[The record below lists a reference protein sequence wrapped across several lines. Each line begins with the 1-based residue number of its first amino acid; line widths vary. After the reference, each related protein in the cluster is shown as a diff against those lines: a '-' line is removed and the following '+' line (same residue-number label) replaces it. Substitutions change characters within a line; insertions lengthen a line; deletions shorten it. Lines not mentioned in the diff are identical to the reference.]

1 MKIIKK
7 MTILFILFN
16 FSSCTG
22 YHFRQVQNPFSHFG
36 IRSISVPM
44 FVNKSIVPNVSS
56 IFTKEIHLLL
66 SRYSGLKVYSGM
78 RTDTDAVLLGIVS
91 SSPRMTDVFGQN
103 EKKFISEALLSGR
116 KPFYV
121 SSSTLYKL
129 NLRVV
134 LLKRPDMRLIKFIQG
149 PLGDYVKQG
158 PQIVL
163 DESFP
168 LTSVFTRA
176 VSGQGS
182 KGPESRTVNFTK
194 SKAWFRITLKELAKS
209 ASDKIRKEVLNAF

>member
-1 MKIIKK
+1 
-7 MTILFILFN
+7 
-16 FSSCTG
+16 
-22 YHFRQVQNPFSHFG
+22 
-36 IRSISVPM
+36 M
-44 FVNKSIVPNVSS
+44 FVNKSIIPNVSGV
-56 IFTKEIHLLL
+56 FTKEIHLLL

-91 SSPRMTDVFGQN
+91 SSQRMTDVFGQS
-103 EKKFISEALLSGR
+103 EKKLISEALLSGR

-121 SSSTLYKL
+121 SSSTLYRL
-129 NLRVV
+129 NLRIV

-163 DESFP
+163 DENFP
-168 LTSVFTRA
+168 LTSAFTRA

-182 KGPESRTVNFTK
+182 KAPESRRVNFTK

-209 ASDKIRKEVLNAF
+209 ASDKIR